1 MWDVGADV
9 FTNHL
14 AWDDMSPELQVAAA
28 RFGYDKASWDADD
41 PENPYVAYQSY
52 DDDYLFPVN
61 GDQESELWVSRYQI
75 LYFFAALMF
84 VITGFLDM
92 FRERSLFHV
101 LMILAGVFGLL
112 SAIFVEGDART
123 SNILNLVSVHFF
135 MAESFYL
142 FGAHKRAEV
151 AAGDHLRC
159 MMTAMVFG
167 DLQFVLGAVL
177 DVVLSYIWLFDA
189 AAGWNTILTSV
200 NVFAQVLWLNCSL
213 IYMYAFFY
221 NYRRRGGIDLTN
233 RL

>member
-1 MWDVGADV
+1 MWDGSADV

-14 AWDDMSPELQVAAA
+14 GWDDMSPEVQVAAA
-28 RFGYDKASWDADD
+28 KFGYDKASWDAVD
-41 PENPYVAYQSY
+41 PDNPYVAYESY

-61 GDQESELWVSRYQI
+61 GDQESDLWVSRYQI
-75 LYFFAALMF
+75 LYFAAAFMF
-84 VITGFLDM
+84 VITGLLDI
-92 FRERSLFHV
+92 FREKCFFHI
-101 LMILAGVFGLL
+101 LMLLAGAFGLA
-112 SAIFVEGDART
+112 SAIFVEGDVRI

-135 MAESFYL
+135 AAESFYL
-142 FGAHKRAEV
+142 FGSHKSAEV

-159 MMTAMVFG
+159 LMTAMVFG
-167 DLQFVLGAVL
+167 DLQFALGAVL
-177 DVVLSYIWLFDA
+177 DAALSYIWLFDA

-213 IYMYAFFY
+213 IYMYAFVY